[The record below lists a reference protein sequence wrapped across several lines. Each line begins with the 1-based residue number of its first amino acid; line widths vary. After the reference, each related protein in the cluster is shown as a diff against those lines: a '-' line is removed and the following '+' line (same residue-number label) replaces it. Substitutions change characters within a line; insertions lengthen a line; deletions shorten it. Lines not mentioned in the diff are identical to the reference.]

1 MADFY
6 PILARAVAGLADQ
19 SPEARRAIYDRA
31 RNALVTQ
38 LRSLDP
44 PLGEAEIMRERLAL
58 DEAVTRIEADYGDAP
73 QPQPGGTMIRERAPE
88 PEPEPEP
95 AAEPAEALDPPAE
108 SEPPQ
113 PISPPLPPR
122 PAPSPARALPAGE
135 DGFAG
140 DPSEIA
146 ETQPNRPRIAPPR
159 EKRVKPGHVRTAI
172 VSVGVAIAV
181 AAIAGAAYYVNKVAP
196 PETAQQRPRAEAP
209 AQPAQPDNA
218 GKLNDRV
225 GEAPAQPQRPA
236 AGTGAATGS
245 EVAVAQRAIL
255 YTEVA
260 DNPQQP
266 RAINGRVFWRLDS
279 ESAGQGRPV
288 ETIVRATLEVAEA
301 GLGLDFTIRRNT
313 DNAFPASHII
323 GLRFTSTGPQVSEAV
338 REVGVPQFKIEEGE
352 RGAPLSAINSA
363 LGENLFVAALSN
375 VPIEIER
382 NIELILNRNWI
393 DIPIRFAS
401 GRRGIITFEK
411 GIPGN
416 QVLTDAFSR
425 WR

>member
-19 SPEARRAIYDRA
+19 SPDARRAIYDRA

-58 DEAVTRIEADYGDAP
+58 DEAVTRIEADYGAAP
-73 QPQPGGTMIRERAPE
+73 PPAAGGAIIRERAPE
-88 PEPEPEP
+88 PEAEPEP
-95 AAEPAEALDPPAE
+95 PRAAEPPSPIGL
-108 SEPPQ
+108 PQ
-113 PISPPLPPR
+113 PPEPR
-122 PAPSPARALPAGE
+122 PYQPEPGLQEPGLQEPDLQEDRFATPSGE
-135 DGFAG
+135 TV
-140 DPSEIA
+140 
-146 ETQPNRPRIAPPR
+146 ETQQNRPRIAPPR

-196 PETAQQRPRAEAP
+196 PETAQQRPRTDAP

-225 GEAPAQPQRPA
+225 GEAAPQSQRPA
-236 AGTGAATGS
+236 TGPAAPSGS

-266 RAINGRVFWRLDS
+266 RAITGRVFWRLDS

-288 ETIVRATLEVAEA
+288 ETIVRATIEIPEA

-323 GLRFTSTGPQVSEAV
+323 GLRFTSTGPQVAEAV
-338 REVGVPQFKIEEGE
+338 REVGVPQFKLDEGE

-382 NIELILNRNWI
+382 NIELMVNRNWI

-416 QVLTDAFSR
+416 QTLTDALSR

>member
-58 DEAVTRIEADYGDAP
+58 DEAVTRIEADYGEVP
-73 QPQPGGTMIRERAPE
+73 QPLPGGTVIRERVPD
-88 PEPEPEP
+88 PEPEP
-95 AAEPAEALDPPAE
+95 AGIEAAGQ
-108 SEPPQ
+108 PQ
-113 PISPPLPPR
+113 PTQPVGMPAPAPR
-122 PAPSPARALPAGE
+122 PAPAPARTMGSDE
-135 DGFAG
+135 DGFTVDG
-140 DPSEIA
+140 SENA
-146 ETQPNRPRIAPPR
+146 DAQSSRPRIAPPR
-159 EKRVKPGHVRTAI
+159 EKRVKPSHVRTAI
-172 VSVGVAIAV
+172 VSVGVAVAV

-196 PETAQQRPRAEAP
+196 PEAVQQRPTPEAP
-209 AQPAQPDNA
+209 AQPAQPDNT

-225 GEAPAQPQRPA
+225 GEAPASQQRPA
-236 AGTGAATGS
+236 PSAGATTGS

-288 ETIVRATLEVAEA
+288 ETIVRGTLEIAEA

-323 GLRFTSTGPQVSEAV
+323 GLRFTSTGPQVAEAV

-382 NIELILNRNWI
+382 NIELMLNRNWI